1 MAKCDKLRNWMR
13 QPDSHILL
21 QFRARSRQRTHISL
35 MPAMIFLSLLPQLS
49 GNPNIA
55 FHSISF
61 PYSFSNTSS
70 FSPQNP
76 PKNPIQNHPFN
87 LFPIASTTNPNSPI
101 SSESKSHPDAPV
113 KAPTPPWMKGPLL
126 IQPHEVLNLSK
137 PNANKRFNKSE
148 VEQSDKALTAKES
161 GVRGK
166 KAMKKIVQSIEKLRK
181 GQNYSTDEQ
190 MDSAEAGI
198 GDTLERLEKDGDS
211 RTWSRMP
218 WEKDER
224 IEFRRTKKEKAVTT
238 ADLTLDK
245 TLLRRLR
252 SEAARMRTWVKV
264 KKAGVTQ
271 AVVDEIKRIWT
282 RSELAMV
289 KFCVPLC
296 RNMDR
301 AQEIVE
307 LKTGGLVVWSK
318 KDILVIYR
326 GHNHQITPKLSEKIY
341 TRYFDCQNNL
351 HGINFLQSE
360 TKDKVYQFRFHQ
372 SSAHDML
379 SWKADSGDSTAVDI
393 HSEDVNGQLVT
404 GSLFERETDRLL
416 DGLGPR
422 FIDWWMHKPL
432 PVDGDLLP
440 EVVPGFEPPFRLSP
454 PCANSKMTDNELTY
468 LRNLAHPLP
477 VHFVLGR
484 NKGLQGLASAILKLW
499 EKSLVAKIAVKYGV
513 PNTDNEKMANELKFL
528 TGGTL
533 LLRNKFYIILY
544 RGKDFLPRNVA
555 ALVEKREEELK
566 GCQLHEEVSRLKAVE
581 AFSPIDEPQQHIST
595 SGTLLEFKKIQRT
608 IWDAKN
614 IHVDSN
620 VQLEAEIVRLER
632 ELKKGERQLS
642 ILNKK
647 LEISTKELSKL
658 NAAWTP
664 SDKDAD
670 LEIMTEEERQCF
682 QKIGLQMRSCLVLG
696 RRGIFDGVVEGI
708 HQHWKHREVVKI
720 ITKQRVFGQVM
731 NTATSLEAGSGG
743 VLVSVD
749 KLKEGHAII
758 IYRGKN
764 YRRPLEG
771 LTKNLLTKREA
782 LRRST
787 EMQRIGSL
795 KFFAHQ
801 RQRRIADLKLK
812 MADLQQRKEVEQRD
826 RES

>member
-1 MAKCDKLRNWMR
+1 
-13 QPDSHILL
+13 
-21 QFRARSRQRTHISL
+21 

-49 GNPNIA
+49 GNPNIT
-55 FHSISF
+55 FYSLSF
-61 PYSFSNTSS
+61 PYSSTTTS
-70 FSPQNP
+70 FSPQPP
-76 PKNPIQNHPFN
+76 PKNTVKNHPFS
-87 LFPIASTTNPNSPI
+87 LFPIASAENPNSPV
-101 SSESKSHPDAPV
+101 SPESKSHPGAPI

-126 IQPHEVLNLSK
+126 VEPHEVLDLSK
-137 PNANKRFNKSE
+137 PNAKKRFNKSE

-166 KAMKKIVQSIEKLRK
+166 KAMKKIVQGIEKLQK
-181 GQNYSTDEQ
+181 GQNYSTDTQ
-190 MDSAEAGI
+190 MGPAQAEI
-198 GDTLERLEKDGDS
+198 EDTLEQFEKDGDFGT
-211 RTWSRMP
+211 RGRMP

-224 IEFRRTKKEKAVTT
+224 IQFRRTKKEKAVTT

-245 TLLRRLR
+245 ALLRRLR
-252 SEAARMRTWVKV
+252 TDAARVRTWVKV

-289 KFCVPLC
+289 KFDIPLC

-301 AQEIVE
+301 AREIVE
-307 LKTGGLVVWSK
+307 FKTGGLVVGSK
-318 KDILVIYR
+318 KDTLVIYR
-326 GHNHQITPKLSEKIY
+326 GQNHQITPKVSGKIY
-341 TRYFDCQNNL
+341 TRYYHIQNANH
-351 HGINFLQSE
+351 HGINLLQSE
-360 TKDKVYQFRFHQ
+360 TKDNLYEFDFHQ
-372 SSAHDML
+372 SGAHDML
-379 SWKADSGDSTAVDI
+379 RWKAGSGDFAVTDI
-393 HSEDVNGQLVT
+393 HNEEDVNCQTVT
-404 GSLFERETDRLL
+404 GSLYERETDRLL

-454 PCANSKMTDNELTY
+454 PYANSKLTDNELTY
-468 LRNLAHPLP
+468 FRRLAHPLP

-484 NKGLQGLASAILKLW
+484 NRRLQGLASAILKLW
-499 EKSLVAKIAVKYGV
+499 EKSLIAKIAVKYGV
-513 PNTDNEKMANELKFL
+513 LNTDNEKMASELKRL

-544 RGKDFLPRNVA
+544 RGKDFLPRRVT
-555 ALVEKREEELK
+555 ALVEKREEELN

-581 AFSPIDEPQQHIST
+581 AFSPIDEPQQNTST
-595 SGTLLEFKKIQRT
+595 SGTLSEFKKIQRT
-608 IWDAKN
+608 IWYAKN
-614 IHVDSN
+614 VHEDVN

-632 ELKKGERQLS
+632 ELKRGERQLF

-647 LEISTKELSKL
+647 IENSTKELSKL
-658 NAAWTP
+658 NAAFTP
-664 SDKDAD
+664 SEKDSD

-682 QKIGLQMRSCLVLG
+682 QKIGLKMRSCLVLG
-696 RRGIFDGVVEGI
+696 RRGIFDGVLEGI

-720 ITKQRVFGQVM
+720 ITMQRVFGQVI
-731 NTATSLEAGSGG
+731 NTAISLEAESGG

-764 YRRPLEG
+764 YRRPSERG
-771 LTKNLLTKREA
+771 TKNLLTKREA
-782 LRRST
+782 LRRSI

-801 RQRRIADLKLK
+801 RQQRIADLKLK
-812 MADLQQRKEVEQRD
+812 LADLQQRKEVEQRHK
-826 RES
+826 EN